1 MTPQSNFMLLAPIA
15 IERLNR
21 LRGLLASMN
30 QADGLADPANPLIPF
45 GAFERLHL
53 ARFMILDDTTADD
66 MAAYGLPSRPF
77 PISLVFFGDI
87 DGSADT
93 FLADLCRRADAGLRE
108 IFACCKD
115 FDASADLLDWVRRHN
130 QQPAAAY
137 VNCIGRTVRQ
147 IREEDALYKAVA
159 GCLDATAAELAVQ
172 DPQRQ
177 RAMLISYIDTQKQAG
192 KLTLSPPDATP
203 LAWCLGNLVNLVG
216 VPLLLLLASPLLLVV
231 LPFYLY
237 QLRSREFTDP
247 EITSR
252 PDPARIAMLAAT
264 EDHDVTNPYL
274 VMGSLKPGPFR
285 RLNAMFLLALLDY
298 FARHIYT
305 GGNLGRVRTIH
316 FARFVFL
323 DNRQRMLF
331 ISNYDGTLEAYMD
344 DFVNKVGWGL
354 NIMFSNGLG
363 YPRTEWV
370 VEGGAKQEQKFKY
383 YVRRHQMPTAVWY
396 KAYPGLTIFD
406 LARNSLLRAGLER
419 AHMSE
424 AEIVE
429 WLALL

>member
-15 IERLNR
+15 IERLTR
-21 LRGLLASMN
+21 LRDLLGSMN
-30 QADGLADPANPLIPF
+30 QPNGLADPANPLIPF
-45 GAFERLHL
+45 GAFDRLHL
-53 ARFMILDDTTADD
+53 ARFVILDDQTSEDL
-66 MAAYGLPSRPF
+66 AAVGLPLRPF
-77 PISLVFFGDI
+77 PVSLVFFGDI
-87 DGSADT
+87 DGAADA
-93 FLADLCRRADAGLRE
+93 FLAELCHGAGAGLRE
-108 IFACCKD
+108 IFACCEG
-115 FDASADLLDWVRRHN
+115 FDSQVDLLDWMRHHN

-137 VNCIGRTVRQ
+137 VNCIGRAVRQ
-147 IREEDALYKAVA
+147 VREEDSLYKAVA
-159 GCLDATAAELAVQ
+159 AYLDATAAELAGEN
-172 DPQRQ
+172 PQQQ
-177 RAMLISYIDTQKQAG
+177 RSRLISFVDTQKQAG
-192 KLTLSPPDATP
+192 KLMLSPPDATP
-203 LAWCLGNLVNLVG
+203 LAWQFRDYLNLVS
-216 VPLLLLLASPLLLVV
+216 VPLALLVMSPLLLVA

-237 QLRSREFTDP
+237 LLRSREFTDP
-247 EITSR
+247 EITPR

-274 VMGSLKPGPFR
+274 VFGSLKPGLFR
-285 RLNAMFLLALLDY
+285 RLNAMFLLWLLDY

-323 DNRQRMLF
+323 DGRQRMLF

-370 VEGGAKQEQKFKY
+370 LQGGAKQEQKFKY

-396 KAYPGLTIFD
+396 KAYPGLTVFD
-406 LARNSLLRAGLER
+406 LARNRLLREGLER
-419 AHMSE
+419 PVMTD

-429 WLALL
+429 WLGLL

>member
-1 MTPQSNFMLLAPIA
+1 MTPQSNFMVLARIA
-15 IERLNR
+15 TERLDR

-30 QADGLADPANPLIPF
+30 QPDGLADPANPLIPF
-45 GAFERLHL
+45 GAFEGLHL

-66 MAAYGLPSRPF
+66 MAVYGLPSRPY

-87 DGSADT
+87 DGAADA
-93 FLADLCRRADAGLRE
+93 FLAALCRRADAGLRE
-108 IFACCKD
+108 IFACCED
-115 FDASADLLDWVRRHN
+115 FDAQGDLLAWVRRHN

-147 IREEDALYKAVA
+147 IREEDALYRAVA
-159 GCLDATAAELAVQ
+159 GHLEATAAEFAGR
-172 DPQRQ
+172 DRQRQ
-177 RAMLISYIDTQKQAG
+177 RAQLIAFVDAQKKAG
-192 KLTLSPPDATP
+192 KLTLSPPDETP
-203 LAWCLGNLVNLVG
+203 LVWRLGNLLNLVG
-216 VPLLLLLASPLLLVV
+216 VPLVLLLVSPLLLVAF
-231 LPFYLY
+231 PFYLY
-237 QLRSREFTDP
+237 QLRSRELTDP
-247 EITSR
+247 EITPR

-406 LARNSLLRAGLER
+406 LARNSLLRAGLEQE
-419 AHMSE
+419 HMSE
-424 AEIVE
+424 AETAE

>member
-1 MTPQSNFMLLAPIA
+1 
-15 IERLNR
+15 
-21 LRGLLASMN
+21 
-30 QADGLADPANPLIPF
+30 
-45 GAFERLHL
+45 
-53 ARFMILDDTTADD
+53 
-66 MAAYGLPSRPF
+66 
-77 PISLVFFGDI
+77 
-87 DGSADT
+87 
-93 FLADLCRRADAGLRE
+93 
-108 IFACCKD
+108 
-115 FDASADLLDWVRRHN
+115 
-130 QQPAAAY
+130 
-137 VNCIGRTVRQ
+137 VRQ
-147 IREEDALYKAVA
+147 IREEDALHKAVA
-159 GCLDATAAELAVQ
+159 GYLDAKAPELAAE

-177 RAMLISYIDTQKQAG
+177 RSMLVTFVDAQKQAG

-203 LAWCLGNLVNLVG
+203 LAWRLSNLLNLVG
-216 VPLLLLLASPLLLVV
+216 VPLALLLASPLLLVA

-237 QLRSREFTDP
+237 QLRSREFGDP
-247 EITSR
+247 EVTPR

-274 VMGSLKPGPFR
+274 VFGSLKPGLFR
-285 RLNAMFLLALLDY
+285 RANAIFLLWLLDY

-305 GGNLGRVRTIH
+305 SGNLGRVRTIH

-323 DNRQRMLF
+323 DGRQRMLF

-363 YPRTEWV
+363 YPRTDWV
-370 VEGGAKQEQKFKY
+370 LQGGAKQEQKFKY

-406 LARNSLLRAGLER
+406 LARNSLLREGLER
-419 AHMSE
+419 GQMTE